1 MGICYQYVLSH
12 ESLFCISKL
21 YFIKDQGKVLGDRQV
36 TVTSFMIKVT

>member
-12 ESLFCISKL
+12 ESLFSISKL
-21 YFIKDQGKVLGDRQV
+21 YFMKEGKVLGDRQV